1 MERGGNCDF
10 EAIDGLF
17 WLLKKEENGEFES
30 IGVVF
35 LMGLMMFGRDLDGNS
50 RFRNSY
56 EEILDLDK
64 MVEISIGGRERQR
77 GGVFKWF
84 MHPAV
89 LFV

>member
-1 MERGGNCDF
+1 MERGGNWDF

-64 MVEISIGGRERQR
+64 MVEISIGGRERDSV
-77 GGVFKWF
+77 G
-84 MHPAV
+84 
-89 LFV
+89 